1 MQCTRWCHKFL
12 NYICNLDFFLGR
24 LVGWMDGKID
34 LRLERNF
41 KGATMEKLGRFE
53 VERWGGRER
62 WRRAD
67 SGSGWEIG
75 RMSGEEDGG
84 GAYVD

>member
-1 MQCTRWCHKFL
+1 
-12 NYICNLDFFLGR
+12 
-24 LVGWMDGKID
+24 MDGKID

-67 SGSGWEIG
+67 SGSG
-75 RMSGEEDGG
+75 
-84 GAYVD
+84 